1 MNRNKS
7 ICITSLCLSLAMV
20 RSLPIDAQ
28 KVTFHDGF
36 ISLKQAFEKLESVST
51 YKIAY
56 NDSQLD
62 VSRKVLMDQKEME
75 VLLALSQL
83 LKNTGY
89 TYKTNGNYILIVPE
103 KADDTTKDRK
113 RVSGVIVD
121 NQGIPV
127 IGANVVEKG
136 TANGTITDIDGKFT
150 LEVSGNATL
159 QVSYIGY
166 NTQELS
172 VLGKTDFSIKL
183 GEDTQALDEVV
194 VVGYGTQKKITVTG
208 AVSSVGTKD
217 ILKSPVP
224 NIAQALTGK
233 VPGLSTIQYSGQPGA
248 DDPAIFVRGIGS
260 LDAKRA
266 APLVMVDG
274 VERSFFRLDPNEIEN
289 ITVLKDASATAVY
302 GVRGANGVILVTT
315 RRGREGETQI
325 SFSSEFGV
333 TSFNRIS
340 QTLNSE
346 SVSRFMREGA
356 INDGFDPSDTGNT
369 RGLFLSE
376 YDNYLYRTQKSPFTH
391 PDNDF
396 VDMFTKNGLQQKYNV
411 NLSGGNKTVRYFV
424 SVGYF
429 TQTGMF
435 ETDVDKIKEHETI
448 QTLLAASPDVAKGL
462 YKEGYNSEYKYSRLT
477 TRSNIDINLTE
488 DFKVSVNLAY
498 RFGSQNRPY
507 GYDADG
513 QEALRLFGMFYRNSP
528 QAFPILNANGTY
540 AAADGIWRQ
549 NPLVTLCYSGFFL
562 NFNNKLETDFAFKY
576 NLRKL
581 LKGLSI
587 DGKFSYD
594 AGWSNNRSIQQRPN
608 IYQYNPVNGTYKQGL
623 EMVLP
628 TKATNKTAA
637 THRKYAEAAVRYKQ
651 SFSGHNISGLVL
663 YNMSYTSTPGGRYS
677 YVPHI
682 YQALVGRVNYD
693 YENRYLFEVNAGY
706 NGSNR
711 FAEGHRYQLF
721 PAASV
726 GWVLTN
732 EPFFKENPILSFTK
746 LRFSYGEVGNDKL
759 GGFSYYYRS
768 GYDEGLGYTFGETH
782 NPAIKGLI
790 QGKSANENI
799 TWEVARKY
807 NLGLE
812 TKWLKDKISAS
823 IDFFKERRSNILCE
837 PERYSQAAGSN
848 GLAPINYGVVTNQG
862 YDLEIG
868 YQDQKGDFG
877 YSIKGIYGYAHNE
890 IVEKSESVKPYAYMS
905 QTGNPIGQ
913 FIGYISDGFFSSYED
928 VASSP
933 VQFGQVSRPG
943 DIKYKDL
950 NHDGVIDSNDQAPIG
965 YNPVPEM
972 TFSLAAGLNWKGIDF
987 SILLQGA
994 ARSSIYL
1001 QQDIAWDNFWGN
1013 YYEEHIGR
1021 WTPETAATSP
1031 YPRFTKAA
1039 TAAHPNYYKSDYWLK
1054 DSKYLRLKNIQLG
1067 YTIPRKLLKK
1077 FGVRSLRV
1085 YANAYNL
1092 FTWDNVKKVDPE
1104 SSNNSNGQFYPQ
1116 QKVINFGI
1124 NLNF

>member
-1 MNRNKS
+1 M
-7 ICITSLCLSLAMV
+7 
-20 RSLPIDAQ
+20 P
-28 KVTFHDGF
+28 
-36 ISLKQAFEKLESVST
+36 
-51 YKIAY
+51 
-56 NDSQLD
+56 
-62 VSRKVLMDQKEME
+62 
-75 VLLALSQL
+75 
-83 LKNTGY
+83 
-89 TYKTNGNYILIVPE
+89 
-103 KADDTTKDRK
+103 
-113 RVSGVIVD
+113 
-121 NQGIPV
+121 
-127 IGANVVEKG
+127 
-136 TANGTITDIDGKFT
+136 
-150 LEVSGNATL
+150 
-159 QVSYIGY
+159 
-166 NTQELS
+166 
-172 VLGKTDFSIKL
+172 
-183 GEDTQALDEVV
+183 
-194 VVGYGTQKKITVTG
+194 
-208 AVSSVGTKD
+208 VSSVT
-217 ILKSPVP
+217 
-224 NIAQALTGK
+224 NALGGRI
-233 VPGLSTIQYSGQPGA
+233 PGLVTRQESGRPGGDQA
-248 DDPAIFVRGIGS
+248 TMFVRGRAS
-260 LDAKRA
+260 LNDSS
-266 APLVMVDG
+266 PLVLIDG
-274 VERSFFRLDPNEIEN
+274 VERPMAQIDPDDIET
-289 ITVLKDASATAVY
+289 ISVLKDASATAVY

-325 SFSSEFGV
+325 SFSSEFGI

-448 QTLLAASPDVAKGL
+448 QALLAASPDVAKGL

-732 EPFFKENPILSFTK
+732 EPS
-746 LRFSYGEVGNDKL
+746 
-759 GGFSYYYRS
+759 
-768 GYDEGLGYTFGETH
+768 
-782 NPAIKGLI
+782 
-790 QGKSANENI
+790 
-799 TWEVARKY
+799 
-807 NLGLE
+807 
-812 TKWLKDKISAS
+812 
-823 IDFFKERRSNILCE
+823 
-837 PERYSQAAGSN
+837 
-848 GLAPINYGVVTNQG
+848 
-862 YDLEIG
+862 
-868 YQDQKGDFG
+868 
-877 YSIKGIYGYAHNE
+877 
-890 IVEKSESVKPYAYMS
+890 
-905 QTGNPIGQ
+905 
-913 FIGYISDGFFSSYED
+913 
-928 VASSP
+928 
-933 VQFGQVSRPG
+933 
-943 DIKYKDL
+943 
-950 NHDGVIDSNDQAPIG
+950 
-965 YNPVPEM
+965 
-972 TFSLAAGLNWKGIDF
+972 
-987 SILLQGA
+987 
-994 ARSSIYL
+994 
-1001 QQDIAWDNFWGN
+1001 
-1013 YYEEHIGR
+1013 
-1021 WTPETAATSP
+1021 
-1031 YPRFTKAA
+1031 
-1039 TAAHPNYYKSDYWLK
+1039 
-1054 DSKYLRLKNIQLG
+1054 
-1067 YTIPRKLLKK
+1067 LKK
-1077 FGVRSLRV
+1077 TLS
-1085 YANAYNL
+1085 
-1092 FTWDNVKKVDPE
+1092 
-1104 SSNNSNGQFYPQ
+1104 
-1116 QKVINFGI
+1116 
-1124 NLNF
+1124 

>member
-1 MNRNKS
+1 MKKIIILFICLTSS
-7 ICITSLCLSLAMV
+7 IWHVC
-20 RSLPIDAQ
+20 AQ
-28 KVTFHDGF
+28 TKVSG
-36 ISLKQAFEKLESVST
+36 IVK
-51 YKIAY
+51 
-56 NDSQLD
+56 DSQG
-62 VSRKVLMDQKEME
+62 MEM
-75 VLLALSQL
+75 
-83 LKNTGY
+83 
-89 TYKTNGNYILIVPE
+89 
-103 KADDTTKDRK
+103 
-113 RVSGVIVD
+113 
-121 NQGIPV
+121 
-127 IGANVVEKG
+127 IGATVLQKG
-136 TANGTITDIDGKFT
+136 TNNGIVTGLDGKFT
-150 LEVSGNATL
+150 LTL
-159 QVSYIGY
+159 SNEAEQTLLISMIGFIE
-166 NTQELS
+166 Q
-172 VLGKTDFSIKL
+172 SIAIKKNHPFINVTL
-183 GEDTQALDEVV
+183 EEDIAQLDEVV
-194 VVGYGTQKKITVTG
+194 VVGYGTQKKVSLTG
-208 AVSSVGTKD
+208 SISNVGTEDLKSMPVSSVT
-217 ILKSPVP
+217 
-224 NIAQALTGK
+224 NALGGRI
-233 VPGLSTIQYSGQPGA
+233 PGLVTRQESGRPGGDQA
-248 DDPAIFVRGIGS
+248 TMFVRGRAS
-260 LDAKRA
+260 LNDSS
-266 APLVMVDG
+266 PLVLIDG
-274 VERSFFRLDPNEIEN
+274 VERPMAQIDPDDIET
-289 ITVLKDASATAVY
+289 ISVLKDASATAVY

-340 QTLNSE
+340 QTQNAE

-369 RGLFLSE
+369 RGIFLSE

-448 QTLLAASPDVAKGL
+448 QALLAASPDVAKGL

-562 NFNNKLETDFAFKY
+562 DFNNKLETDFAFKY

-706 NGSNR
+706 NTVIS
-711 FAEGHRYQLF
+711 
-721 PAASV
+721 
-726 GWVLTN
+726 
-732 EPFFKENPILSFTK
+732 SF
-746 LRFSYGEVGNDKL
+746 LQHQWD
-759 GGFSYYYRS
+759 
-768 GYDEGLGYTFGETH
+768 GY
-782 NPAIKGLI
+782 
-790 QGKSANENI
+790 
-799 TWEVARKY
+799 
-807 NLGLE
+807 
-812 TKWLKDKISAS
+812 
-823 IDFFKERRSNILCE
+823 
-837 PERYSQAAGSN
+837 
-848 GLAPINYGVVTNQG
+848 
-862 YDLEIG
+862 
-868 YQDQKGDFG
+868 
-877 YSIKGIYGYAHNE
+877 
-890 IVEKSESVKPYAYMS
+890 
-905 QTGNPIGQ
+905 
-913 FIGYISDGFFSSYED
+913 
-928 VASSP
+928 
-933 VQFGQVSRPG
+933 
-943 DIKYKDL
+943 
-950 NHDGVIDSNDQAPIG
+950 
-965 YNPVPEM
+965 
-972 TFSLAAGLNWKGIDF
+972 
-987 SILLQGA
+987 
-994 ARSSIYL
+994 
-1001 QQDIAWDNFWGN
+1001 
-1013 YYEEHIGR
+1013 
-1021 WTPETAATSP
+1021 
-1031 YPRFTKAA
+1031 
-1039 TAAHPNYYKSDYWLK
+1039 
-1054 DSKYLRLKNIQLG
+1054 
-1067 YTIPRKLLKK
+1067 
-1077 FGVRSLRV
+1077 
-1085 YANAYNL
+1085 
-1092 FTWDNVKKVDPE
+1092 
-1104 SSNNSNGQFYPQ
+1104 
-1116 QKVINFGI
+1116 
-1124 NLNF
+1124 

>member
-1 MNRNKS
+1 
-7 ICITSLCLSLAMV
+7 
-20 RSLPIDAQ
+20 
-28 KVTFHDGF
+28 
-36 ISLKQAFEKLESVST
+36 
-51 YKIAY
+51 
-56 NDSQLD
+56 
-62 VSRKVLMDQKEME
+62 
-75 VLLALSQL
+75 
-83 LKNTGY
+83 
-89 TYKTNGNYILIVPE
+89 
-103 KADDTTKDRK
+103 
-113 RVSGVIVD
+113 
-121 NQGIPV
+121 
-127 IGANVVEKG
+127 
-136 TANGTITDIDGKFT
+136 
-150 LEVSGNATL
+150 
-159 QVSYIGY
+159 
-166 NTQELS
+166 
-172 VLGKTDFSIKL
+172 
-183 GEDTQALDEVV
+183 
-194 VVGYGTQKKITVTG
+194 
-208 AVSSVGTKD
+208 
-217 ILKSPVP
+217 
-224 NIAQALTGK
+224 
-233 VPGLSTIQYSGQPGA
+233 
-248 DDPAIFVRGIGS
+248 
-260 LDAKRA
+260 
-266 APLVMVDG
+266 
-274 VERSFFRLDPNEIEN
+274 
-289 ITVLKDASATAVY
+289 
-302 GVRGANGVILVTT
+302 
-315 RRGREGETQI
+315 
-325 SFSSEFGV
+325 
-333 TSFNRIS
+333 
-340 QTLNSE
+340 
-346 SVSRFMREGA
+346 
-356 INDGFDPSDTGNT
+356 
-369 RGLFLSE
+369 
-376 YDNYLYRTQKSPFTH
+376 
-391 PDNDF
+391 
-396 VDMFTKNGLQQKYNV
+396 
-411 NLSGGNKTVRYFV
+411 
-424 SVGYF
+424 
-429 TQTGMF
+429 
-435 ETDVDKIKEHETI
+435 
-448 QTLLAASPDVAKGL
+448 
-462 YKEGYNSEYKYSRLT
+462 
-477 TRSNIDINLTE
+477 
-488 DFKVSVNLAY
+488 
-498 RFGSQNRPY
+498 
-507 GYDADG
+507 
-513 QEALRLFGMFYRNSP
+513 
-528 QAFPILNANGTY
+528 
-540 AAADGIWRQ
+540 
-549 NPLVTLCYSGFFL
+549 
-562 NFNNKLETDFAFKY
+562 
-576 NLRKL
+576 
-581 LKGLSI
+581 
-587 DGKFSYD
+587 
-594 AGWSNNRSIQQRPN
+594 
-608 IYQYNPVNGTYKQGL
+608 
-623 EMVLP
+623 MVLP

-1001 QQDIAWDNFWGN
+1001 QQDIACLLYTSD
-1013 YYEEHIGR
+1013 
-1021 WTPETAATSP
+1021 AA
-1031 YPRFTKAA
+1031 
-1039 TAAHPNYYKSDYWLK
+1039 DEL
-1054 DSKYLRLKNIQLG
+1054 
-1067 YTIPRKLLKK
+1067 
-1077 FGVRSLRV
+1077 
-1085 YANAYNL
+1085 
-1092 FTWDNVKKVDPE
+1092 
-1104 SSNNSNGQFYPQ
+1104 
-1116 QKVINFGI
+1116 
-1124 NLNF
+1124 

>member
-1 MNRNKS
+1 MKKIIILFICLTSS
-7 ICITSLCLSLAMV
+7 IWHVYAQTKVSGIV
-20 RSLPIDAQ
+20 KDAQ
-28 KVTFHDGF
+28 G
-36 ISLKQAFEKLESVST
+36 
-51 YKIAY
+51 
-56 NDSQLD
+56 
-62 VSRKVLMDQKEME
+62 MEM
-75 VLLALSQL
+75 
-83 LKNTGY
+83 
-89 TYKTNGNYILIVPE
+89 
-103 KADDTTKDRK
+103 
-113 RVSGVIVD
+113 
-121 NQGIPV
+121 
-127 IGANVVEKG
+127 IGATVLQKG
-136 TANGTITDIDGKFT
+136 TNNGIVTGLDGKFT
-150 LEVSGNATL
+150 LTL
-159 QVSYIGY
+159 SNEAEQTILISMIGFIE
-166 NTQELS
+166 Q
-172 VLGKTDFSIKL
+172 SIAIKKNHPFINVTL
-183 GEDTQALDEVV
+183 EEDVAQLDEVV
-194 VVGYGTQKKITVTG
+194 VVGYGTQKKVSLTG
-208 AVSSVGTKD
+208 SISNVGTQDLKSMPVSSVT
-217 ILKSPVP
+217 
-224 NIAQALTGK
+224 NALGGRI
-233 VPGLSTIQYSGQPGA
+233 PGLVTRQESGRPGSDQA
-248 DDPAIFVRGIGS
+248 TMFVRGRAS
-260 LDAKRA
+260 LNDSS
-266 APLVMVDG
+266 PLVLIDG
-274 VERSFFRLDPNEIEN
+274 VERPMAQIDPDDIET
-289 ITVLKDASATAVY
+289 ISVLKDASATAVY

-340 QTLNSE
+340 QTQNAE

-356 INDGFDPSDTGNT
+356 INDGFDPSLTGNT
-369 RGLFLSE
+369 RGIFLSE

-396 VDMFTKNGLQQKYNV
+396 VDMFTKNGFQQKYNV

-435 ETDVDKIKEHETI
+435 ETDVNKIKEHETI
-448 QTLLAASPDVAKGL
+448 QALLAASPDVAKGL
-462 YKEGYNSEYKYSRLT
+462 YKEGYDSEYRYNRLT

-507 GYDADG
+507 GYDSDG

-549 NPLVTLCYSGFFL
+549 NPLVTLCYTGFFL
-562 NFNNKLETDFAFKY
+562 DFNNKLETDFAFKY

-608 IYQYNPVNGTYKQGL
+608 IYQYNPVNETYKQGL

-637 THRKYAEAAVRYKQ
+637 THRKYIEAAVRYKQ
-651 SFSGHNISGLVL
+651 SFSGHNVSGLAL

-693 YENRYLFEVNAGY
+693 YENRYLLEVNAGY

-721 PAASV
+721 PAASM

-877 YSIKGIYGYAHNE
+877 YSVKGIYGYAHNE
-890 IVEKSESVKPYAYMS
+890 IVEKSESVKPYSYMS

-928 VASSP
+928 IASSP

-972 TFSLAAGLNWKGIDF
+972 TFSLAAGMNWKGFDF

-1021 WTPETAATSP
+1021 WTPETAATAT

>member
-1 MNRNKS
+1 MKKIIILFICLTSS
-7 ICITSLCLSLAMV
+7 IWHVCAQTKVSGIV
-20 RSLPIDAQ
+20 KDAQ
-28 KVTFHDGF
+28 G
-36 ISLKQAFEKLESVST
+36 
-51 YKIAY
+51 
-56 NDSQLD
+56 
-62 VSRKVLMDQKEME
+62 MEM
-75 VLLALSQL
+75 
-83 LKNTGY
+83 
-89 TYKTNGNYILIVPE
+89 
-103 KADDTTKDRK
+103 
-113 RVSGVIVD
+113 
-121 NQGIPV
+121 
-127 IGANVVEKG
+127 IGATVLQKG
-136 TANGTITDIDGKFT
+136 TNNGIVTGLDGKFT
-150 LEVSGNATL
+150 LTL
-159 QVSYIGY
+159 SNEAEQTLLISMIGFIE
-166 NTQELS
+166 Q
-172 VLGKTDFSIKL
+172 SIAIKKNHPFINVTL
-183 GEDTQALDEVV
+183 EEDIAQLDEVV
-194 VVGYGTQKKITVTG
+194 VVGYGTQKKVSLTG
-208 AVSSVGTKD
+208 SISNVGTEDLKSMPVSSVT
-217 ILKSPVP
+217 
-224 NIAQALTGK
+224 NALGGRI
-233 VPGLSTIQYSGQPGA
+233 PGLVTRQESGRPGGDQA
-248 DDPAIFVRGIGS
+248 TMFVRGRAS
-260 LDAKRA
+260 LNDSS
-266 APLVMVDG
+266 PLVLIDG
-274 VERSFFRLDPNEIEN
+274 VERPMAQIDPDDIET
-289 ITVLKDASATAVY
+289 ISVLKDASATAVY

-682 YQALVGRVNYD
+682 YQALVGRD
-693 YENRYLFEVNAGY
+693 
-706 NGSNR
+706 
-711 FAEGHRYQLF
+711 
-721 PAASV
+721 
-726 GWVLTN
+726 
-732 EPFFKENPILSFTK
+732 
-746 LRFSYGEVGNDKL
+746 
-759 GGFSYYYRS
+759 
-768 GYDEGLGYTFGETH
+768 
-782 NPAIKGLI
+782 
-790 QGKSANENI
+790 
-799 TWEVARKY
+799 
-807 NLGLE
+807 
-812 TKWLKDKISAS
+812 
-823 IDFFKERRSNILCE
+823 
-837 PERYSQAAGSN
+837 
-848 GLAPINYGVVTNQG
+848 
-862 YDLEIG
+862 
-868 YQDQKGDFG
+868 
-877 YSIKGIYGYAHNE
+877 
-890 IVEKSESVKPYAYMS
+890 
-905 QTGNPIGQ
+905 
-913 FIGYISDGFFSSYED
+913 
-928 VASSP
+928 
-933 VQFGQVSRPG
+933 
-943 DIKYKDL
+943 
-950 NHDGVIDSNDQAPIG
+950 
-965 YNPVPEM
+965 
-972 TFSLAAGLNWKGIDF
+972 
-987 SILLQGA
+987 
-994 ARSSIYL
+994 
-1001 QQDIAWDNFWGN
+1001 
-1013 YYEEHIGR
+1013 
-1021 WTPETAATSP
+1021 
-1031 YPRFTKAA
+1031 
-1039 TAAHPNYYKSDYWLK
+1039 
-1054 DSKYLRLKNIQLG
+1054 
-1067 YTIPRKLLKK
+1067 
-1077 FGVRSLRV
+1077 
-1085 YANAYNL
+1085 
-1092 FTWDNVKKVDPE
+1092 
-1104 SSNNSNGQFYPQ
+1104 
-1116 QKVINFGI
+1116 
-1124 NLNF
+1124 